1 MVQGAVAAVAV
12 ALTATAWPSATGT
25 LRQDGWAEIPTE
37 WRQAAVY
44 LGEHADSGRTWVLPG
59 SGFGRQTWGRTVDE
73 PLQPL
78 ARAAWVTRSQVPLVP
93 QQTMRY
99 LDALEARVTDGRG
112 SPALADALARAGIGY
127 VLLRHDVEARVTTT
141 PPSSRVAAA
150 LRQSGGLTL
159 VESFDDDDGG
169 SRIEIYRVEPHV
181 ETVDLTPTEEVMR
194 ITGGPED
201 VLNLLEGGVLPPDR
215 PSLLVPT
222 DASAVD
228 AVGDG
233 FQLRERQFGRTLDAV
248 GPLLAPG
255 DPYRLRRVV
264 HDYAGPEGVERVTA
278 GSRSGA
284 RVSASSS
291 SGYPDTVGPVRPEF
305 GPSAVA
311 DGSVDTF
318 WRSAP
323 LADSRGEWIE
333 IALPT
338 PRPVEHIDV
347 TAGVDGLSGLP
358 VRSIRVTAGEQSVDQ
373 GVDPLSGFTRVRLSG
388 APVSTIRVSVTAV
401 AGGTASG
408 VAALREVTV
417 PGLDAQQE
425 AELPGTGVAP
435 TTDVHF
441 RADSGRR
448 ACTGGGASLRCDT

>member
-1 MVQGAVAAVAV
+1 
-12 ALTATAWPSATGT
+12 
-25 LRQDGWAEIPTE
+25 
-37 WRQAAVY
+37 
-44 LGEHADSGRTWVLPG
+44 
-59 SGFGRQTWGRTVDE
+59 
-73 PLQPL
+73 
-78 ARAAWVTRSQVPLVP
+78 
-93 QQTMRY
+93 
-99 LDALEARVTDGRG
+99 
-112 SPALADALARAGIGY
+112 
-127 VLLRHDVEARVTTT
+127 
-141 PPSSRVAAA
+141 
-150 LRQSGGLTL
+150 
-159 VESFDDDDGG
+159 
-169 SRIEIYRVEPHV
+169 
-181 ETVDLTPTEEVMR
+181 MR

-255 DPYRLRRVV
+255 EPYRLGESV

-333 IALPT
+333 IALPA

-408 VAALREVTV
+408 SWLCAKSRSRALTRSKRPSSRGPGWPRRPTSTSGPTRVDV
-417 PGLDAQQE
+417 PAPGPGLPCAATLSWPRSETSQLACAACSGHPTTGTWTPSGTVVATAAPSTLELLDPPGDA
-425 AELPGTGVAP
+425 ARVRASTVLADDPLVAP
-435 TTDVHF
+435 AFAHDGDPTTWWSSAVGDPAPSLTVSWDAE
-441 RADSGRR
+441 RTADGHSGRAGANLEGPEDR
-448 ACTGGGASLRCDT
+448 SRRRSTAECRRSSWRGAGWRGCPRSGGPS